1 VETLERKF
9 IQNYIKECDEI
20 FIKKFDEIMLDK
32 NINQDEKWNKL
43 ISARINLTKEVK

>member
-1 VETLERKF
+1 VETPERKF
-9 IQNYIKECDEI
+9 IQNYFKECDDI

-43 ISARINLTKEVK
+43 ISARINLTKELK